1 MVSAVWD
8 PRRNWKVRAEGG
20 KDAKRIVTMLA
31 EQRAGGHTSRKTRST
46 RKLKEKMKTLPAHKN
61 DEGTRREERAA
72 SMIAERARVLVLN
85 VEH

>member
-31 EQRAGGHTSRKTRST
+31 EQRVGGHTSRKTRSI
-46 RKLKEKMKTLPAHKN
+46 KGKKMKTLPAHKN

-72 SMIAERARVLVLN
+72 SMIAERQDCWC
-85 VEH
+85 